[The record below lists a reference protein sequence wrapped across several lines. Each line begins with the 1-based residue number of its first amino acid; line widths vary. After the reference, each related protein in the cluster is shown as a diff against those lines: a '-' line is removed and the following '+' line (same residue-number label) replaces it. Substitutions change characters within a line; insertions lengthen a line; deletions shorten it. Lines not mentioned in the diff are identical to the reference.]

1 SGFLTDDYGAPLRVR
16 VMLQSSFHRVAM
28 KAAIDAT
35 EKLRELIAGQATKND
50 LSMSR
55 SGQPSTRSTA
65 L

>member
-1 SGFLTDDYGAPLRVR
+1 MRVR